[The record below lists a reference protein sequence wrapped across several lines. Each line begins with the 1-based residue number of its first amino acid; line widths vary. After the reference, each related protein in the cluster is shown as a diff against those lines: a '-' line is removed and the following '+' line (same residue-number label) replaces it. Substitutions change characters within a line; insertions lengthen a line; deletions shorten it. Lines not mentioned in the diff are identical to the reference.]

1 MPELTWTTALA
12 WFGVLASA
20 ASIGGLIL
28 GAVLGLVTWRQNRA
42 TTQLIVDGHAAT
54 QLTLK
59 DVHAT
64 TQDTL
69 KAMHTATQDTL
80 RTLGEGQTALGQIL
94 DRMDQQAEARY
105 RDLKDRLD
113 GEEEPRP

>member
-12 WFGVLASA
+12 WFSVLASA

-42 TTQLIVDGHAAT
+42 TTQLIADGHAST

-59 DVHAT
+59 DLHAT

-69 KAMHTATQDTL
+69 KSMHTATQT
-80 RTLGEGQTALGQIL
+80 TLGQLGQVL

-113 GEEEPRP
+113 EDTEGQS

>member
-12 WFGVLASA
+12 WFGVIAGA
-20 ASIGGLIL
+20 AGVGGL
-28 GAVLGLVTWRQNRA
+28 VLGVITWWQNRA
-42 TTQLIVDGHAAT
+42 TTQLIADGHAAT

-59 DVHAT
+59 DVHTA

-69 KAMHTATQDTL
+69 KALHTTTQETL

-94 DRMDQQAEARY
+94 ERMDQAAEARA
-105 RDLKDRLD
+105 RDLRDRLG
-113 GEEEPRP
+113 GEGTPC

>member
-20 ASIGGLIL
+20 ASIGGLLL

-42 TTQLIVDGHAAT
+42 TTQLIADGHAAT

-59 DVHAT
+59 DVHAA
-64 TQDTL
+64 TQETV

-80 RTLGEGQTALGQIL
+80 RTLGEGQAALGQIL
-94 DRMDQQAEARY
+94 ERMDRVAEQRY

-113 GEEEPRP
+113 GEEEGP

>member
-1 MPELTWTTALA
+1 MTKRD
-12 WFGVLASA
+12 WFEVLAGA
-20 ASIGGLIL
+20 ASIGGLIVAVVL
-28 GAVLGLVTWRQNRA
+28 GAITWWQNHR
-42 TTQLIVDGHAAT
+42 TTQLITDGHAAT

-80 RTLGEGQTALGQIL
+80 GQLGQVL
-94 DRMDQQAEARY
+94 DRMDRAAEARAQ
-105 RDLKDRLD
+105 DLKDRLD
-113 GEEEPRP
+113 RGTEA

>member
-12 WFGVLASA
+12 WFGVLAGA
-20 ASIGGLIL
+20 ASIGGLLL
-28 GAVLGLVTWRQNRA
+28 GAVLGVVTWRQNRA
-42 TTQLIVDGHAAT
+42 TTQLIRDGHAAT

-64 TQDTL
+64 TQDALT
-69 KAMHTATQDTL
+69 AMHAATQT
-80 RTLGEGQTALGQIL
+80 TLGQLGQVL
-94 DRMDQQAEARY
+94 DRMDRQAEARY

-113 GEEEPRP
+113 GEAQA

>member
-42 TTQLIVDGHAAT
+42 TTKLIVDGHAAT

-64 TQDTL
+64 TQETL

-80 RTLGEGQTALGQIL
+80 RTLGEGQQRLGAIL
-94 DRMDQQAEARY
+94 DRMDQQAEQRY

-113 GEEEPRP
+113 GEEGPRC

>member
-20 ASIGGLIL
+20 ASIGGLIVAVVL
-28 GAVLGLVTWRQNRA
+28 GALTWRQNRA
-42 TTQLIVDGHAAT
+42 TTQLLTDGHAAT

-80 RTLGEGQTALGQIL
+80 RTMGEGQTYLGAIL
-94 DRMDQQAEARY
+94 ERMDQAAEARD

-113 GEEEPRP
+113 RADGHG

>member
-1 MPELTWTTALA
+1 MPELTWTTALT

-42 TTQLIVDGHAAT
+42 TTQLIADGHAST

-59 DVHAT
+59 DLHAT

-69 KAMHTATQDTL
+69 KSMHTATQT
-80 RTLGEGQTALGQIL
+80 TLGQLGQVL

-113 GEEEPRP
+113 EDTESQS

>member
-20 ASIGGLIL
+20 ASVGSLLL
-28 GAVLGLVTWRQNRA
+28 GVVLGLITWRQTRA
-42 TTQLIVDGHAAT
+42 TTQLIADGHAAT
-54 QLTLK
+54 QLMLK
-59 DVHAT
+59 DVHST

-80 RTLGEGQTALGQIL
+80 RTLGEGQQRLGAIL
-94 DRMDQQAEARY
+94 DRMDQAAEARY
-105 RDLKDRLD
+105 RDLKDHLD
-113 GEEEPRP
+113 GEAEGHG